1 MGAGLGEGTVGR
13 LKLRRHCHE
22 VIQNRGP
29 HNSHWAPQPCPEKV
43 DGVAAVP
50 GGSLEE
56 ARGPAE
62 EALAAAAAVA
72 AAAVVVLAGSMVG
85 PEEGMEG
92 GKTAQKRW
100 VRRELMK

>member
-1 MGAGLGEGTVGR
+1 M
-13 LKLRRHCHE
+13 
-22 VIQNRGP
+22 
-29 HNSHWAPQPCPEKV
+29 
-43 DGVAAVP
+43 VAVVP

-62 EALAAAAAVA
+62 EEAAAAGVVV
-72 AAAVVVLAGSMVG
+72 VVVLAGSMVG
-85 PEEGMEG
+85 PEEGIEG

>member
-1 MGAGLGEGTVGR
+1 MGAGLGEDTVDR
-13 LKLRRHCHE
+13 WKLMRHCHE
-22 VIQNRGP
+22 VIQTREP
-29 HNSHWAPQPCPEKV
+29 HNSRCGPYSSPEKV
-43 DGVAAVP
+43 DEVVAVP

-62 EALAAAAAVA
+62 EAAAVA
-72 AAAVVVLAGSMVG
+72 EVVVVVVVLAGSMVG

>member
-1 MGAGLGEGTVGR
+1 MGAGLGEDTVDT
-13 LKLRRHCHE
+13 LTPMRHCHE

-29 HNSHWAPQPCPEKV
+29 HNSRWAPHSSPEKV
-43 DGVAAVP
+43 DVVAAVP

-62 EALAAAAAVA
+62 EEAAAAAA
-72 AAAVVVLAGSMVG
+72 AGLVVVVLAGSMVG

>member
-1 MGAGLGEGTVGR
+1 MGAGLGEDTVGR

-29 HNSHWAPQPCPEKV
+29 HNSRWAQQPSPEKV
-43 DGVAAVP
+43 DVVAAVP

-62 EALAAAAAVA
+62 EAVAAAAVA